1 MAYKQTQ
8 ATQVLQH
15 SGKKTASIQ
24 GYNKT
29 LPNNNNYY
37 ETHTQTSSSKLNPDP
52 QGNFDYL
59 KY

>member
-1 MAYKQTQ
+1 MA
-8 ATQVLQH
+8 
-15 SGKKTASIQ
+15 KKTASIQ